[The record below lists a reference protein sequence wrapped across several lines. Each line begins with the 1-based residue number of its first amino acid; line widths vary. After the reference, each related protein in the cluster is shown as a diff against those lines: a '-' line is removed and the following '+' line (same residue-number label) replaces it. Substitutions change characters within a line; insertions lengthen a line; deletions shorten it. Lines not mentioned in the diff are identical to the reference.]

1 MVWVLLASF
10 KKLPRKLPTG
20 VATQPQ
26 IVKITTSKQTT
37 LKTERTKM
45 TKISNDSIERYR
57 ASLRAT
63 RARIDDELKRVHD
76 KILEAYHA
84 DNRYHREFGRLLG
97 ERDQLALVSED
108 LKLLCEEFE
117 LFITNSL

>member
-1 MVWVLLASF
+1 M
-10 KKLPRKLPTG
+10 
-20 VATQPQ
+20 
-26 IVKITTSKQTT
+26 
-37 LKTERTKM
+37 TE
-45 TKISNDSIERYR
+45 ISNDSIERYR

-63 RARIDDELKRVHD
+63 RARIDNRLKRVHD
-76 KILEAYHA
+76 KIEKAYNV
-84 DNRYHREFGRLLG
+84 DNFQDLKFGSLIG

>member
-1 MVWVLLASF
+1 
-10 KKLPRKLPTG
+10 
-20 VATQPQ
+20 
-26 IVKITTSKQTT
+26 
-37 LKTERTKM
+37 M

>member
-1 MVWVLLASF
+1 M
-10 KKLPRKLPTG
+10 
-20 VATQPQ
+20 
-26 IVKITTSKQTT
+26 
-37 LKTERTKM
+37 TE
-45 TKISNDSIERYR
+45 ISNDSIERYR

-63 RARIDDELKRVHD
+63 RARIDNRLKRAHD
-76 KILEAYHA
+76 KIEKAYNV
-84 DNRYHREFGRLLG
+84 DNFQDLKFGSLIG